1 LKETTKNGLA
11 VHSMLFKKKILHITA
26 KFKSSVINV
35 AGVNYHNHIPPNMN
49 MGKENDLDMRV
60 CVNCGQIVGEWPMKK
75 AEKE

>member
-1 LKETTKNGLA
+1 
-11 VHSMLFKKKILHITA
+11 
-26 KFKSSVINV
+26 VINV

-49 MGKENDLDMRV
+49 MRKENNLDMRV